1 MNEPR
6 CISEKQ
12 YSILLSFALML
23 IFTTGSVLSFFGA
36 LFQVVL
42 FCLLMREVFTR
53 VSNPRICWGIFLV
66 ASAAMCEVALS
77 LSHLVPDAFPES
89 SFFLL
94 PASTYLFLSAPM
106 FGYFSEEKQISL
118 PEMGRGFL
126 YYAISGLFLSTIRE
140 IGGSASFGGLSISVL
155 GKAPVPFF
163 GHTAA
168 SALLVLLD
176 LVLLPGILSSEEQ
189 GNRILQTEEGLLRK
203 YHPIRLSTEKQ
214 IVKLF
219 LCLLVYDVLFGV
231 LGALL
236 LPNLP
241 GEWRHPTHVVVL
253 STLSSLLLFTLIVKL
268 FRQNETL
275 DEYRYIPLLGVIT
288 TSLPLIFF
296 MRDVA
301 FTEESK
307 IKEILLWIS
316 VMIGV
321 WIASVVVISFIRV
334 IHGRLLF
341 GKRPRI
347 LEGVPFV
354 ILNVTLALMVFMPW
368 TTVLPRL

>member
-36 LFQVVL
+36 LLQVVL
-42 FCLLMREVFTR
+42 FCLLMREVFSR
-53 VSNPRICWGIFLV
+53 VSNPRICWAIFLV
-66 ASAAMCEVALS
+66 ASAVMCEVALS
-77 LSHLVPDAFPES
+77 LSHLIPDAFPES

-94 PASTYLFLSAPM
+94 PASTFLFLSAPM

-140 IGGSASFGGLSISVL
+140 IGGNASLCGLSISVL
-155 GKAPVPFF
+155 GKAPVPFL

-168 SALLVLLD
+168 SGLLVLLN

-219 LCLLVYDVLFGV
+219 LCVLVYDVLFGV
-231 LGALL
+231 LGALA

-253 STLSSLLLFTLIVKL
+253 CALCSLLLFSLIVHL

-301 FTEESK
+301 FTEESRM
-307 IKEILLWIS
+307 KEILLWIS

-321 WIASVVVISFIRV
+321 WISSVVVISFIRV

-341 GKRPRI
+341 GKRPRM

-354 ILNVTLALMVFMPW
+354 ILNVTLALMIFMPW
-368 TTVLPRL
+368 TQVLPHL

>member
-1 MNEPR
+1 
-6 CISEKQ
+6 
-12 YSILLSFALML
+12 
-23 IFTTGSVLSFFGA
+23 
-36 LFQVVL
+36 
-42 FCLLMREVFTR
+42 
-53 VSNPRICWGIFLV
+53 
-66 ASAAMCEVALS
+66 
-77 LSHLVPDAFPES
+77 
-89 SFFLL
+89 
-94 PASTYLFLSAPM
+94 
-106 FGYFSEEKQISL
+106 
-118 PEMGRGFL
+118 
-126 YYAISGLFLSTIRE
+126 
-140 IGGSASFGGLSISVL
+140 
-155 GKAPVPFF
+155 
-163 GHTAA
+163 
-168 SALLVLLD
+168 
-176 LVLLPGILSSEEQ
+176 
-189 GNRILQTEEGLLRK
+189 
-203 YHPIRLSTEKQ
+203 
-214 IVKLF
+214 
-219 LCLLVYDVLFGV
+219 
-231 LGALL
+231 
-236 LPNLP
+236 
-241 GEWRHPTHVVVL
+241 VVL
-253 STLSSLLLFTLIVKL
+253 STLCSLLLFTLIVEL

-275 DEYRYIPLLGVIT
+275 DEHRYIPLLGVIT

>member
-66 ASAAMCEVALS
+66 SSAAMSEVAMS
-77 LSHLVPDAFPES
+77 LSHLLPEAFPES

-94 PASTYLFLSAPM
+94 PASTFLFLSAPM
-106 FGYFSEEKQISL
+106 FGYFSKEKQIAL

-140 IGGSASFGGLSISVL
+140 IGGSASFCGLSISAL
-155 GKAPVPFF
+155 GKAPVPFL

-189 GNRILQTEEGLLRK
+189 ANRILQTEEGLLRK
-203 YHPIRLSTEKQ
+203 YHPISLSKEQQ

-219 LCLLVYDVLFGV
+219 LCVLVYDVLFGV
-231 LGALL
+231 MGALA

-253 STLSSLLLFTLIVKL
+253 STLFSLILFTLIVRL
-268 FRQNETL
+268 FRQGETL
-275 DEYRYIPLLGVIT
+275 DEYRYVPLLGVLT

-301 FTEESK
+301 FTDESK
-307 IKEILLWIS
+307 MKEILLWIS

-321 WIASVVVISFIRV
+321 WIALVVVISFIRV

-341 GKRPRI
+341 GKRPRT

-368 TTVLPRL
+368 TSVLPHL